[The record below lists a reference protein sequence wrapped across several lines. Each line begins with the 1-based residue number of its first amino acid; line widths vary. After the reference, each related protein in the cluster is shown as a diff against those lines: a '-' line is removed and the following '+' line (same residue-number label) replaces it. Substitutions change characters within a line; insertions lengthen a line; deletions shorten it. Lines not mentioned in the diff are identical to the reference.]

1 MLEAEQITLFVYD
14 LSTEWTCGHLPNS
27 HPIPFILGM
36 SHAVWLGQ
44 FHPSSEVYRQLGP
57 VERDVDE
64 ESRDLGA
71 QFHLG

>member
-14 LSTEWTCGHLPNS
+14 LSPEWTRGRLPHS
-27 HPIPFILGM
+27 QPIPFILGM

-44 FHPSSEVYRQLGP
+44 FHPSSEVCRQLGP